1 MPYTDI
7 TNRQTKDLTPQIHTQ
22 TFWGENMLAGMV
34 LLDPNAYLA
43 EHSHPHEQI
52 TFIIEGELNFDLN
65 GEKRKLHAGDLVII
79 PGSMRHSGLAGP
91 QGARLLDVFS
101 PCREDMKY

>member
-7 TNRQTKDLTPQIHTQ
+7 ANRATKDLTPQIHTR
-22 TFWGENMLAGMV
+22 TFWGENMLAGVV
-34 LLDPNAYLA
+34 LLDANAILT

-52 TFIIEGELNFDLN
+52 TYVIEGELNFDLD
-65 GEKRKLHAGDLVII
+65 GEKRTLHAGDLVVI
-79 PGSMRHSGLAGP
+79 PGGMRHSGWVGP
-91 QGARLLDVFS
+91 QPTRVLDVFS